1 MDYIF
6 LYWSRIADIGYNM
19 IVAVKVRPSAVKIS
33 LAFCLTVLFNQPVFS
48 QDYSRAETDKQ
59 RQVNRSKSVVEVS
72 PYLWATGLKGTIG
85 FGELAVPID
94 LSVTQL
100 ADDIEAGGMGFAR
113 WQKGDY
119 SLSAEIIGLEY
130 KDPAFEPLLMQRVSS
145 DLKFANVGVGRI
157 FDLNI
162 GNKVGTITLN
172 AGINYTEING
182 TISGDVLS
190 QRIDEDW
197 IDLTVGWIAEIALN
211 RNWNLINKTDL
222 AGLEVS
228 DNTLFSSAVIAQ
240 RKISD
245 QVLLDVGYRYA
256 DAAYPSETGFDLNLK
271 GHGPLLGISFMFGT
285 QTNGIEN
292 VR

>member
-1 MDYIF
+1 MDCIF
-6 LYWSRIADIGYNM
+6 LHWACIANIGH
-19 IVAVKVRPSAVKIS
+19 AVIIALKACSKSIRIS
-33 LAFCLTVLFNQPVFS
+33 LAFCLMASFSQPVFS

-94 LSVTQL
+94 LSITQL
-100 ADDIEAGGMGFAR
+100 AGDIEAGGMGFAR

-130 KDPAFEPLLMQRVSS
+130 KDAEFEPLLNQRVSS

-157 FDLNI
+157 FDINI
-162 GNKVGTITLN
+162 GDKTGTVTLN
-172 AGINYTEING
+172 AGVNYTEING
-182 TISGDVLS
+182 TISGDILS
-190 QRIDEDW
+190 QRIDEEW
-197 IDLTVGWIAEIALN
+197 IDLTVGWMAEISLN
-211 RNWNLINKTDL
+211 RNWKLINKTDL

-245 QVLLDVGYRYA
+245 RVLLDVGYRYA
-256 DAAYPSETGFDLNLK
+256 DAAYPSETGFDLKLE
-271 GHGPLLGISFMFGT
+271 GHGPLLGISFMFGSKL
-285 QTNGIEN
+285 
-292 VR
+292 RK